1 MRAGGVSFSERVL
14 FSAQIS
20 GKAHG
25 TSLTM
30 LISAF
35 WSQKKKKNL
44 LLVSVMAG
52 ASELCLWVPEFG
64 WGVGD
69 ALPPCHSRAGHRV
82 QTPRL

>member
-1 MRAGGVSFSERVL
+1 MRAGVSFSERV

-25 TSLTM
+25 TPLAM

-35 WSQKKKKNL
+35 WSKKKKNL

>member
-1 MRAGGVSFSERVL
+1 MRAGVSFSERVL

-25 TSLTM
+25 TPLAM

-35 WSQKKKKNL
+35 WSKKKKNL

>member
-35 WSQKKKKNL
+35 WSQKKKKKSPFS
-44 LLVSVMAG
+44 VSDG
-52 ASELCLWVPEFG
+52 GSK
-64 WGVGD
+64 
-69 ALPPCHSRAGHRV
+69 
-82 QTPRL
+82 